1 MYTGEHSLC
10 KAGKYVRKSV
20 VYRKIRKPCDRLIAL
35 FSAAILDI
43 TVKILVPMLGVLTS
57 YPFKLNVI
65 K

>member
-10 KAGKYVRKSV
+10 EAGKYVRKSV

-43 TVKILVPMLGVLTS
+43 TVKILVPMLGSFDILS
-57 YPFKLNVI
+57 F
-65 K
+65 